1 MASQS
6 VSSPIS
12 QLLHS
17 NATPPYS
24 LRNGL
29 FLVDF
34 VGLHC
39 KSKRARRKL
48 GASSSSPLSRAAVPQ
63 FVSKRASSSPVRA
76 VLDLQRPADFASQ
89 PKVRLVPIIGSS
101 SSSSSSSSSEL
112 LCRGR
117 VWFCCQK
124 AVSVTSLRERRWF
137 WFLNR
142 TKRKRFFGSEFP
154 ASFVLCI
161 GGHHG
166 RGLATSTPGASAS
179 AFMGVAEAPSTPN
192 ASAEATST
200 SSLKLNAP
208 D

>member
-48 GASSSSPLSRAAVPQ
+48 GASSSSPLSRAVVPQ
-63 FVSKRASSSPVRA
+63 FVSRRASSSPVRA

-101 SSSSSSSSSEL
+101 SSSSSSEIVMQRPCLVLLSKGCFSYFASRKEVVLVSE
-112 LCRGR
+112 
-117 VWFCCQK
+117 
-124 AVSVTSLRERRWF
+124 
-137 WFLNR
+137 
-142 TKRKRFFGSEFP
+142 
-154 ASFVLCI
+154 
-161 GGHHG
+161 
-166 RGLATSTPGASAS
+166 
-179 AFMGVAEAPSTPN
+179 
-192 ASAEATST
+192 
-200 SSLKLNAP
+200 
-208 D
+208 